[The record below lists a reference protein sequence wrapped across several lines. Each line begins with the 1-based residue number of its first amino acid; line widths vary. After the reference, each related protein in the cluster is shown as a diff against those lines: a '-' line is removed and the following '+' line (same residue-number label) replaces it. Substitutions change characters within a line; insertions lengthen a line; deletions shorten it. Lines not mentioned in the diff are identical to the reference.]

1 MKTIEQYVEYLE
13 AAVTTERVF
22 ALAIL
27 TREIER
33 MQAIDPSTPEDMII
47 RQGQARINDFYRDP
61 NNYRIDLEGDAVVNI
76 ESMTAIDGIANRAIR
91 VRLRPPFIQP
101 ANPNVNIPTMEGATY
116 VASLGNALWYVQD
129 GPVDT
134 HIKVVSE
141 VSGYTV
147 KTHIVD
153 MAPDN
158 VPEGE
163 VDDPVEI
170 KIRKA
175 LAVAEMLKRYPPA
188 SPIVPA

>member
-33 MQAIDPSTPEDMII
+33 MQAIDPSTPEDLII
-47 RQGQARINDFYRDP
+47 RQGQARINDFYRSP

-101 ANPNVNIPTMEGATY
+101 ANPNANIPTMEGATY
-116 VASLGNALWYVQD
+116 VANFGNALWYVQD

-141 VSGYTV
+141 VSGHAV

-188 SPIVPA
+188 TPIVPA